1 MSVPVPVSAPAD
13 ALRPPVSSSD
23 YKSVALAGYLVIAFG
38 FGGMLTYGAF
48 AHLDSAVSAHASV
61 AVESRRQVLQ
71 HLEGG
76 IVREIL
82 VREGDR
88 VAQGQVL
95 LRLDD
100 TQARANLDLFQN
112 QLNSSL
118 ALEARLLAERDRKS
132 EIDFPKEISVYEART
147 PLAKAIED
155 QQVQFSQRRAS
166 FDSQV
171 SILRSRETA
180 LQEEIEGLKRE
191 GQSAEQ
197 QLYFID
203 DELKGVREL
212 TDKGLVPKTRRN
224 ALEREKAR
232 LDGVV
237 GRNDIEAA
245 KARNSINEIQL
256 QINQLEQRMQEE
268 VANSLQDVRPKIAD
282 LREKVRV
289 AQDSMRR
296 LDMTAPRAG
305 LVQNVR
311 VSTVGQVLRPGD
323 AVLEIVPQN
332 DQLVIEAQIQPVDAD
347 SVHPGMMAEVRFPSF
362 HSRTTPMILGKV
374 RTVSSDRLID
384 DMTRQP
390 YFLAQIST
398 EDTDLPPDLT
408 SRLRAGMPAE
418 VVFPTGER
426 SILEYLLSPLKDAF
440 RNTFREK

>member
-23 YKSVALAGYLVIAFG
+23 YKSVALAGYLVIGLG
-38 FGGMLTYGAF
+38 FGGMLTYSAF

-88 VAQGQVL
+88 VAKDQVL

-132 EIDFPKEISVYEART
+132 EISFPKEISVYEPNS
-147 PLAKAIED
+147 PLAKAVED

-237 GRNDIEAA
+237 GRNDIEV
-245 KARNSINEIQL
+245 

-296 LDMTAPRAG
+296 LDMIAPRAG

-347 SVHPGMMAEVRFPSF
+347 SVHPGMMAEIRFPSF
-362 HSRTTPMILGKV
+362 HSRTTPTILGKV

-426 SILEYLLSPLKDAF
+426 SILEYLVSPLKEAF